1 MLKTASDIWSHHCIK
16 DTPGH
21 PKQDFLADSAQID
34 LCGHG
39 RGGTI
44 HDSCK
49 QLTEGKQ
56 RQASLW
62 NGMQPSHRSGFQT
75 HAAP

>member
-16 DTPGH
+16 DTPEH
-21 PKQDFLADSAQID
+21 PKHDFLADSAQID

-49 QLTEGKQ
+49 M
-56 RQASLW
+56 ANLW
-62 NGMQPSHRSGFQT
+62 NGMQPGHRRSEFQT